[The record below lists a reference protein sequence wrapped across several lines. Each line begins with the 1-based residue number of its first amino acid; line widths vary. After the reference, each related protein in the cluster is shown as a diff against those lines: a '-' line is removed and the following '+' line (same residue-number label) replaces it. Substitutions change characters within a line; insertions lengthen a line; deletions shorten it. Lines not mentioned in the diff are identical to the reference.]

1 MLLHSDTLSRFQVN
15 PMQSLLFLLNA
26 AQLIPDRGSNPRSTT
41 LEASLLT
48 NTPSMRFNFYE
59 TTIIVIIS

>member
-1 MLLHSDTLSRFQVN
+1 MLLHSDTLSRFQAN
-15 PMQSLLFLLNA
+15 PMQSFLFLLNA
-26 AQLIPDRGSNPRSTT
+26 ARLIPDRGSNPPSIT